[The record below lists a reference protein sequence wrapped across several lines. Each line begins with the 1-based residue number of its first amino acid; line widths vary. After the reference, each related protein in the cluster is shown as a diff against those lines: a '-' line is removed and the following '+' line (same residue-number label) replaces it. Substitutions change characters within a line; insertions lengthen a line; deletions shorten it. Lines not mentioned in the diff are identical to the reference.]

1 MQLIDF
7 SVKRSNK
14 TIPPDTTY
22 NQFSTDNNILLY
34 IYCKKYIVRKD
45 TNHYNC
51 FIMLKKIFVSFLFS
65 FFIMNFLT
73 AFAVER
79 LYFNRFVA
87 DNAGVLDTKAERAL
101 NRRISD
107 LQRKTSADI
116 AVVTLR
122 SLRGQ
127 TIEDAAL
134 EIGRKY
140 NVGKSGKNNGVV
152 FLVVTKDRK
161 VRIEV
166 GYGLEGVIN
175 DAKAGRILDEQVLP
189 YFKQGKYQGGILR
202 GTHVL
207 SQEIASSYGVTLA
220 DAYKVGKP
228 PSSASSKNIMWL
240 YVIIFVLAFIL
251 PSRRRY
257 GYGRRYSSF
266 GSSFGGGSFG
276 GSFGGG
282 GGFGGGGA
290 SRGW

>member
-1 MQLIDF
+1 
-7 SVKRSNK
+7 
-14 TIPPDTTY
+14 
-22 NQFSTDNNILLY
+22 
-34 IYCKKYIVRKD
+34 
-45 TNHYNC
+45 
-51 FIMLKKIFVSFLFS
+51 MLKKIFVSFLFS

-73 AFAVER
+73 AFAVEQ

-87 DNAGVLDTKAERAL
+87 DNAGVLDTKSERAL

-107 LQRKTSADI
+107 LQRRTSADI
-116 AVVTLR
+116 AVVTIR
-122 SLRGQ
+122 TLRGQ
-127 TIEDAAL
+127 SIEDAAL

-152 FLVVTKDRK
+152 FLVVTNDRK

-166 GYGLEGVIN
+166 GYGLEGTIN

-207 SQEIASSYGVTLA
+207 SGEIASSYGITLT
-220 DAYKVGKP
+220 DAYKVGRP
-228 PSSASSKNIMWL
+228 PSSRSSKNLTWI
-240 YVIIFVLAFIL
+240 YVIIFVLAIFL
-251 PSRRRY
+251 PGRRRY